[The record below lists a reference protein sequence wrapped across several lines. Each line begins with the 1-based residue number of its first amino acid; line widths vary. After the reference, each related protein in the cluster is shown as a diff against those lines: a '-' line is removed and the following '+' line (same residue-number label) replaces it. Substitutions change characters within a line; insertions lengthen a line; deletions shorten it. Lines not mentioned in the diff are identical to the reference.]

1 MTYIHPRA
9 LHGLVR
15 YGSTYPGMCSLRLF
29 ENAQRPVILLGNGAR
44 NADAARLLTLGVPV
58 LSSWQAADLVDN
70 FAPMYFGRPGIYGQ
84 RCANKILYEADY
96 VLAIGNRCSIW
107 NVGYE
112 GFRADQ
118 RLVMVDVDID
128 EMRKFGNAVPI
139 LWDAGDFIDE
149 IDAPEVSLAWLSNC
163 HNWRVAYPWVESWMD
178 NLNYISPYRF
188 MQKLQPLLRE
198 DECIVADVGTANV
211 CASQVLRLKPPQRLM
226 SSGGL
231 GEMGCALPAAI
242 GASFARG
249 NGEVLCLQCDG
260 SMMMNLQ
267 ELQTIV
273 HHKLP
278 VKIIVFS
285 NDGYAMIR
293 RSQNVLG
300 YMESGIGAANGV
312 SMPSFRKLAHAW
324 GMPACDV
331 RTWSDFEKA
340 IPSLFAAKGPALVEV
355 FTDPNQTF
363 LKLNPIMVDGKAT
376 SPEFWNLS
384 PCAATS

>member
-1 MTYIHPRA
+1 MFK
-9 LHGLVR
+9 
-15 YGSTYPGMCSLRLF
+15 LRIF
-29 ENAQRPVILLGNGAR
+29 DNAKRPVILLGNGAR
-44 NADAARLLTLGVPV
+44 NAGAERLFNIGIPI
-58 LSSWQAADLVDN
+58 LSSWQAADLVNN
-70 FAPMYFGRPGIYGQ
+70 FSKAYFGRPGIYGQ
-84 RCANKILYEADY
+84 RCANKILHAADLI
-96 VLAIGNRCSIW
+96 VAIGNRCSIW
-107 NVGYE
+107 NIGYE

-118 RLVMVDVDID
+118 KLIMVDVD
-128 EMRKFGNAVPI
+128 EAEVRKFPNAQPI
-139 LWDAGDFIDE
+139 LWDAKKFIDE
-149 IDAPEVSLAWLSNC
+149 IVPEYQFAPVDGDFFKWWNQCIE
-163 HNWRVAYPWVESWMD
+163 WRDKLPWVESWMD
-178 NLNYISPYRF
+178 NANYISPYRF
-188 MQKLQPLLRE
+188 MQRLQPLLRE

-231 GEMGCALPAAI
+231 GEMGCALPAAV

-249 NGEVLCLQCDG
+249 KGEVLCLQCDG

-267 ELQTIV
+267 EMQTIV

-340 IPSLFAAKGPALVEV
+340 IPSLLAAKGPALVEV

-376 SPEFWNLS
+376 SPSFDQLS
-384 PCAATS
+384 PVL